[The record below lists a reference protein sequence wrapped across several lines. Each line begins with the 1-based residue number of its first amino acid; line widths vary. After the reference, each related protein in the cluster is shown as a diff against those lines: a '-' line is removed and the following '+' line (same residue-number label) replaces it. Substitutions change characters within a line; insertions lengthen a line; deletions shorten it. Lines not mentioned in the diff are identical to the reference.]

1 MKSAKFIVLII
12 FLTGI
17 HTVQAQMR
25 SGGKKLKKV
34 VCPIESGKD
43 LNFSLGARIGDP
55 YGVTA
60 KLYFPERLAVELVAG
75 RTFPGLH
82 DQANEQAFHTEI
94 ELPFDETEYLG
105 HEIRK
110 LYTGQLRWVYHVDF
124 PNYDGLDWYVAAGG
138 QIRYFE
144 IHYVFEFFNANPPS
158 ANVSSVDDPYIT
170 LGPELSV
177 GVEYVIPYHT
187 MSSFAEIG
195 VFGDVNNGGLDSQFF
210 GGLGIRYNF

>member
-1 MKSAKFIVLII
+1 MKSAKFIALII
-12 FLTGI
+12 FFAGI

-25 SGGKKLKKV
+25 SGGKKLKRV
-34 VCPIESGKD
+34 VCPIENGKD

-55 YGVTA
+55 YGITA
-60 KLYFPERLAVELVAG
+60 KLYFPERWAVEMVAG

-82 DQANEQAFHTEI
+82 DQANEQVFNTEI
-94 ELPFDETEYLG
+94 DLPYDETEYLG

-110 LYTGQLRWVYHVDF
+110 LYTGQMRLVYHVDF
-124 PNYDGLDWYVAAGG
+124 PGYDGLDWYVALGG

-144 IHYVFEFFNANPPS
+144 IHYVFEFINSNPPS
-158 ANVSSVDDPYIT
+158 ANVSSIDEPYIT

-177 GVEYVIPYHT
+177 GIEYVIPYRT

-195 VFGDVNNGGLDSQFF
+195 LFGDVFNGGLNSQFF
-210 GGLGIRYNF
+210 GGLGVRYNF